1 MWGGGN
7 CPRLAPLFC
16 PLQGRDS
23 TRITRV
29 HARGVAGGPVDL
41 PAGLTREGHNA
52 AVGSMKFE
60 VAVAVEPMSR
70 DLQDPE
76 PAAQPTVHALLSLA
90 RESRFALASSR
101 SKQYA
106 QQAVELAEARQD
118 RPALA
123 QAVTLL
129 ARMLL
134 DNNEEG
140 EALVCALRGVE
151 LAESVGD
158 MVTLAQAHEVAGRVM
173 LAVGD
178 SDGALTAGMQALRI
192 AEACGEPAAWMAA
205 MCALANIYCQLTQW
219 DEALEFAQGYRQA
232 ARELGDLSTESAAI
246 DTLAYVHGC
255 MAQEAEERG
264 DTQRAAQVEAR
275 AIELHREALALA
287 RSVGNRLCE
296 STCLGNLAEALSI
309 VGRHQEALD
318 LLDSWVAHPELD
330 MHSNVLHHLE
340 TRGIVLIGMGRF
352 DEAIALLTQCVAEA
366 PELSQEITARR
377 ALAKLLERMG
387 DLRGALDHQKRL
399 FTLVSLQSSDAA
411 RRAASVAA
419 VRLHTAQ
426 AMDRAARLQARE
438 RDLMDSHEIIYR
450 RSEDLRR
457 QAMEDALTGLPNR
470 RRFEQIL
477 QAEENGLSVVMMD
490 VDHFKQVNDQHTHL
504 VGDRVLRT
512 LAELL
517 RGNCRDGDIALRFG
531 GEEFLLLV
539 RDATPEGLAALAER
553 TRSEVQQHDW
563 QAVSRGL
570 AVTASFGVAHNR
582 EARTGMDRL
591 ALADARLLAAKAQG
605 RNRVIGPA

>member
-1 MWGGGN
+1 
-7 CPRLAPLFC
+7 
-16 PLQGRDS
+16 
-23 TRITRV
+23 
-29 HARGVAGGPVDL
+29 
-41 PAGLTREGHNA
+41 
-52 AVGSMKFE
+52 
-60 VAVAVEPMSR
+60 MSR
-70 DLQDPE
+70 DEQV
-76 PAAQPTVHALLSLA
+76 PTPPGQLPVQELLRLA
-90 RESRFALASSR
+90 RESRFALASAR

-106 QQAVELAEARQD
+106 EQAVAQAEAEGD
-118 RPALA
+118 RVALA

-129 ARMLL
+129 ARMLM
-134 DNNEEG
+134 DNCEEG
-140 EALVCALRGVE
+140 EGLVCALRGVE

-158 MVTLAQAHEVAGRVM
+158 RVTLAQAHEVAGRIM

-178 SDGALTAGMQALRI
+178 ADGALAAGMQSLRV
-192 AEACGEPAAWMAA
+192 AEACGQPGAWMAA
-205 MCALANIYCQLTQW
+205 FCALANIYCQLTQW
-219 DEALEFAQGYRQA
+219 DEAMEFAEGYRES
-232 ARELGDLSTESAAI
+232 ARELGDRATESAAI
-246 DTLAYVHGC
+246 DTLAYVQGC
-255 MAQEAEERG
+255 IAEEATERG
-264 DTQRAAQVEAR
+264 EPERAAVAQAR
-275 AIELHREALALA
+275 AIELHQAALSLA
-287 RSVGNRLCE
+287 REVGNRLCE

-309 VGRHQEALD
+309 IGRHQEALD
-318 LLDSWVAHPELD
+318 LLDSWDVKPEQD
-330 MHSNVLHHLE
+330 MHSNVVHHLE
-340 TRGIVLIGMGRF
+340 TRGIVLIGMGRL
-352 DEAIALLTQCVAEA
+352 DEAITLLTQCVAEA
-366 PELSQEITARR
+366 PDLSQEITARK

-399 FTLVSLQSSDAA
+399 LTLVSLQSSDAA

-477 QAEENGLSVVMMD
+477 QAEESGLSVVMMD

-512 LAELL
+512 LADLL

-539 RDATPEGLAALAER
+539 RDATPEGLRALAER
-553 TRSEVQQHDW
+553 TRSEVQVHDW

-570 AVTASFGVAHNR
+570 AVTASFGVAHSR
-582 EARTGMDRL
+582 EARSGMERL
-591 ALADARLLAAKAQG
+591 ALADARLLAAKAEG
-605 RNRVIGPA
+605 RNRVVGPA